1 MKINLG
7 TIFFFFL
14 LFFYEIAFAKEGM
27 PQLNPEFWLSQ
38 IVWLTIVFALLYFLI
53 QRFFSPKLFALIDKR
68 TNFIKSLLEEAEVCK
83 NQIQKLEDEYNQI
96 ITEAKIESKKISA
109 KLKSDLNDKI
119 SIKRKEFENFVNSQ
133 TLKTEEEVNNF
144 KKKAL
149 ENIQN
154 IAGDFSKELIE
165 KITGTVPNNSS
176 LNAVITEIS
185 NKEKK
190 SQYV

>member
-7 TIFFFFL
+7 TIVFL
-14 LFFYEIAFAKEGM
+14 LFFHEIAFAKEGM

-53 QRFFSPKLFALIDKR
+53 QKFFSPKLFALIDTR
-68 TNFIKSLLEEAEVCK
+68 TSYIKSLLEEAEVCK
-83 NQIQKLEDEYNQI
+83 NQIQKLEDEYNLI

-119 SIKRKEFENFVNSQ
+119 SIKRKEFENFLNSE
-133 TLKTEEEVNNF
+133 TLKAEEEVNNF

-165 KITGTVPNNSS
+165 KITGTAPNNSS
-176 LNAVITEIS
+176 LNAVIMEIS

>member
-7 TIFFFFL
+7 TIVFL
-14 LFFYEIAFAKEGM
+14 LFFHEIAFAKEGM

-53 QRFFSPKLFALIDKR
+53 QKFFSPKLFALIDTR

-83 NQIQKLEDEYNQI
+83 NQIQKLEDEYNLI

-119 SIKRKEFENFVNSQ
+119 SIKRKEFENFLNSE
-133 TLKTEEEVNNF
+133 TLKAEEEVNNF

-154 IAGDFSKELIE
+154 IAGEFSKELIE
-165 KITGTVPNNSS
+165 KITGTAPNNSS
-176 LNAVITEIS
+176 LNAVIMEIS

>member
-1 MKINLG
+1 VKINLG
-7 TIFFFFL
+7 TIVFL
-14 LFFYEIAFAKEGM
+14 LFFHEIAFAKEGM

-53 QRFFSPKLFALIDKR
+53 QRFFCPKLFTLIDKR
-68 TNFIKSLLEEAEVCK
+68 TNFIKSLLEEAEICK

-176 LNAVITEIS
+176 LNAVIMEIS

>member
-7 TIFFFFL
+7 TIVFL
-14 LFFYEIAFAKEGM
+14 LFFHEIAFAKEGM

-53 QRFFSPKLFALIDKR
+53 QKFFSPKLFALIDTR
-68 TNFIKSLLEEAEVCK
+68 TNYIKSLLEEAEVCK
-83 NQIQKLEDEYNQI
+83 NQIQKLDDEYNLI

-119 SIKRKEFENFVNSQ
+119 SIKRKEFENFLNSE
-133 TLKTEEEVNNF
+133 TLKAEEEVNNF

-165 KITGTVPNNSS
+165 KITGTAPNNSS
-176 LNAVITEIS
+176 LNAVIMEIS

>member
-7 TIFFFFL
+7 TIFFL
-14 LFFYEIAFAKEGM
+14 LFFHEIAFAKEGM

-53 QRFFSPKLFALIDKR
+53 QKFFSPKLFALIDKR

-83 NQIQKLEDEYNQI
+83 NQIQKLEDEYNLI

-119 SIKRKEFENFVNSQ
+119 SIKRKEFENFLNSE
-133 TLKTEEEVNNF
+133 TLKAEEEVNNF

-149 ENIQN
+149 ENIQS

-165 KITGTVPNNSS
+165 KITGTAPNNSS
-176 LNAVITEIS
+176 LNAVIMEIS

>member
-7 TIFFFFL
+7 TIVFL
-14 LFFYEIAFAKEGM
+14 LFFHEIAFAKEGM

-53 QRFFSPKLFALIDKR
+53 QKFFSPKLFALIDTR
-68 TNFIKSLLEEAEVCK
+68 ANFIKSLLEEAEVCK
-83 NQIQKLEDEYNQI
+83 NQIQKLEDEYNLI

-119 SIKRKEFENFVNSQ
+119 SIKRKKFENFLNSE
-133 TLKTEEEVNNF
+133 TLKAEEEVNNF

-165 KITGTVPNNSS
+165 KITGTAPNNSS
-176 LNAVITEIS
+176 LNAVIMEIS

>member
-7 TIFFFFL
+7 TIVFL
-14 LFFYEIAFAKEGM
+14 LFFHEIAFAKEGM

-53 QRFFSPKLFALIDKR
+53 QKFFSPKLFALIDTR
-68 TNFIKSLLEEAEVCK
+68 TNFIKSLLEEAELCK
-83 NQIQKLEDEYNQI
+83 NQIQKLEDEYNLI

-119 SIKRKEFENFVNSQ
+119 SIKRKEFENFLNSE
-133 TLKTEEEVNNF
+133 TLKAEEEVNNF

-165 KITGTVPNNSS
+165 KITGTAPNNSS
-176 LNAVITEIS
+176 LNAVIIEIS

>member
-1 MKINLG
+1 VKINLG
-7 TIFFFFL
+7 TIFFL
-14 LFFYEIAFAKEGM
+14 LFFHEIAFAKEGM

-53 QRFFSPKLFALIDKR
+53 QKFFSPKLFALIDTR

-83 NQIQKLEDEYNQI
+83 NQIQKLEDEYNLI

-119 SIKRKEFENFVNSQ
+119 SIKRKEFENFLNSE
-133 TLKTEEEVNNF
+133 TLKAEEEVNNF

-149 ENIQN
+149 ENIQS

-165 KITGTVPNNSS
+165 KITGTAPNNSS
-176 LNAVITEIS
+176 LDAVIMEIS

>member
-7 TIFFFFL
+7 TIVFL
-14 LFFYEIAFAKEGM
+14 LFFQEIAFAKEGM

-53 QRFFSPKLFALIDKR
+53 QKFFSPKLFALIDTR

-83 NQIQKLEDEYNQI
+83 NQIQKLEDEYNLI

-119 SIKRKEFENFVNSQ
+119 SIKRKEFENFLNSE
-133 TLKTEEEVNNF
+133 TLKAEEEVNNF

-149 ENIQN
+149 ENIQS

-165 KITGTVPNNSS
+165 KITGTAPNNSS
-176 LNAVITEIS
+176 LNAVIMEIS

>member
-7 TIFFFFL
+7 TIVFL
-14 LFFYEIAFAKEGM
+14 LFFHEIAFAKEGM

-38 IVWLTIVFALLYFLI
+38 IIWLTIVFALLYFLI
-53 QRFFSPKLFALIDKR
+53 QKFFSPKLFALIDKR

-83 NQIQKLEDEYNQI
+83 NQIQKLEDEYNLI

-119 SIKRKEFENFVNSQ
+119 SIKRKEFENFLNSE
-133 TLKTEEEVNNF
+133 TLKAEEEVNNF

-165 KITGTVPNNSS
+165 KITGTAPNNSS
-176 LNAVITEIS
+176 LNAVIMEIS

>member
-7 TIFFFFL
+7 TIVFL
-14 LFFYEIAFAKEGM
+14 LFFHEIAFAKEGM

-53 QRFFSPKLFALIDKR
+53 QKFFSPKLFALIDTR

-83 NQIQKLEDEYNQI
+83 NQIQKLEDEYNLI

-119 SIKRKEFENFVNSQ
+119 SIKRKEFENFLNSE
-133 TLKTEEEVNNF
+133 TLKAEEEVNNF

-149 ENIQN
+149 ENIEN

-165 KITGTVPNNSS
+165 KITGTAPNNSS
-176 LNAVITEIS
+176 LNAVIMEIS

>member
-7 TIFFFFL
+7 TIVFL
-14 LFFYEIAFAKEGM
+14 LFFHEIAFAKEGM

-53 QRFFSPKLFALIDKR
+53 QKFFSPKLFALIDTR

-83 NQIQKLEDEYNQI
+83 NQIQKLEDEYNLI

-119 SIKRKEFENFVNSQ
+119 SIKRKEFENFLNSE
-133 TLKTEEEVNNF
+133 TLKAEEEVNNF

-176 LNAVITEIS
+176 LNAVIMEIS

>member
-7 TIFFFFL
+7 TIVFL
-14 LFFYEIAFAKEGM
+14 LFFHEIAFAKEGM

-53 QRFFSPKLFALIDKR
+53 QKFFSPKLFALIDKR
-68 TNFIKSLLEEAEVCK
+68 SNFIKSLLEEAEVCK
-83 NQIQKLEDEYNQI
+83 NQIQKLEDEYNLI
-96 ITEAKIESKKISA
+96 ITEAKIESKKISV

-119 SIKRKEFENFVNSQ
+119 SIKRKEFENFLNSE
-133 TLKTEEEVNNF
+133 TLKAEEEVNNF

-149 ENIQN
+149 ENIQS

-165 KITGTVPNNSS
+165 KITGTAPNNSS
-176 LNAVITEIS
+176 LNAVIIEIS

>member
-1 MKINLG
+1 VKINLG
-7 TIFFFFL
+7 TIVFL
-14 LFFYEIAFAKEGM
+14 LFFHEIAFAKEGM

-53 QRFFSPKLFALIDKR
+53 QKFFSPKLFALIDTR
-68 TNFIKSLLEEAEVCK
+68 TNFIKSLLEEAEDCK
-83 NQIQKLEDEYNQI
+83 NQIQKLEDEYNLI

-119 SIKRKEFENFVNSQ
+119 SIKRKEFENFLNSE
-133 TLKTEEEVNNF
+133 TLKAEEEVNNF

-165 KITGTVPNNSS
+165 KITGTAPNNSS
-176 LNAVITEIS
+176 LNAVIMEIS

>member
-7 TIFFFFL
+7 TIVFL
-14 LFFYEIAFAKEGM
+14 LFFHEIAFAKEGM

-53 QRFFSPKLFALIDKR
+53 QKFFSPKLFALIDTR

-83 NQIQKLEDEYNQI
+83 NQIQKLEDEYNLI

-119 SIKRKEFENFVNSQ
+119 SIKRKEFENFLNSE
-133 TLKTEEEVNNF
+133 TLKAEEEVNNF

-165 KITGTVPNNSS
+165 KITGTAPNNSR
-176 LNAVITEIS
+176 LNAVIMEIS

>member
-7 TIFFFFL
+7 TIVFL
-14 LFFYEIAFAKEGM
+14 LFFDEIAFAKEGM

-53 QRFFSPKLFALIDKR
+53 QKFFSPKLFALIDTR

-83 NQIQKLEDEYNQI
+83 NQIQKLEDEYNLI

-119 SIKRKEFENFVNSQ
+119 SIKRKEFENFLNSE
-133 TLKTEEEVNNF
+133 TLKAEEEVNNF

-165 KITGTVPNNSS
+165 KITGTAPNNSS
-176 LNAVITEIS
+176 LNAVIMEIS

>member
-7 TIFFFFL
+7 TIVFL
-14 LFFYEIAFAKEGM
+14 LFFHEIAFAKEGM

-53 QRFFSPKLFALIDKR
+53 QKFFSPKLFSLIDTR

-83 NQIQKLEDEYNQI
+83 NQIQKLEDEYNLI

-119 SIKRKEFENFVNSQ
+119 SIKRKEFENFLNSE
-133 TLKTEEEVNNF
+133 TLKAEEEVNNF

-165 KITGTVPNNSS
+165 KITGTAPNNSS
-176 LNAVITEIS
+176 LNAVIMEIS

>member
-7 TIFFFFL
+7 TIVFL
-14 LFFYEIAFAKEGM
+14 LFFHEIAFAKEGM

-53 QRFFSPKLFALIDKR
+53 QKFFSPKLFALIDTR

-83 NQIQKLEDEYNQI
+83 NQIQKLEDEYNLI

-119 SIKRKEFENFVNSQ
+119 SIKRKEFENFLNSE
-133 TLKTEEEVNNF
+133 TLKAEEEVNNF

-149 ENIQN
+149 ENIQS

-165 KITGTVPNNSS
+165 KITGTAPNNSS
-176 LNAVITEIS
+176 LNAVIMEIS

>member
-7 TIFFFFL
+7 TIVFL
-14 LFFYEIAFAKEGM
+14 LFFHEIAFAKEGM
-27 PQLNPEFWLSQ
+27 PQLNPKFWLSQ

-53 QRFFSPKLFALIDKR
+53 QKFFSPKLFALIDTR

-83 NQIQKLEDEYNQI
+83 NQIQKLEDEYNLI

-119 SIKRKEFENFVNSQ
+119 SIKRKEFENFLNSE
-133 TLKTEEEVNNF
+133 TLKAEEEVNNF

-165 KITGTVPNNSS
+165 KITGTAPNNSS
-176 LNAVITEIS
+176 LNAVIMEIS

>member
-7 TIFFFFL
+7 TIVFL
-14 LFFYEIAFAKEGM
+14 LFFHEIAFAKEGM

-53 QRFFSPKLFALIDKR
+53 QKFFSPKLFELIDTR

-83 NQIQKLEDEYNQI
+83 NQIQKLEDEYNLI

-119 SIKRKEFENFVNSQ
+119 SIKRKEFENFLNSE
-133 TLKTEEEVNNF
+133 TLKAEEEVNNF

-149 ENIQN
+149 ENIQS

-165 KITGTVPNNSS
+165 KITGTAPNNSS
-176 LNAVITEIS
+176 LNAVIMEIS

>member
-1 MKINLG
+1 VKINLG
-7 TIFFFFL
+7 TIVFL
-14 LFFYEIAFAKEGM
+14 LFFHEIAFAKEGM

-53 QRFFSPKLFALIDKR
+53 QKFFSPKLFALIDTR

-83 NQIQKLEDEYNQI
+83 NQIQKLEDEYNLI

-119 SIKRKEFENFVNSQ
+119 SIKRKEFENFLNSE
-133 TLKTEEEVNNF
+133 TLKAEEEVNNF

-165 KITGTVPNNSS
+165 KITGTAPNNSR
-176 LNAVITEIS
+176 LNAVIMEIS

>member
-7 TIFFFFL
+7 TIVFL
-14 LFFYEIAFAKEGM
+14 LFFHEIAFAKEGM

-53 QRFFSPKLFALIDKR
+53 QKFFSPKLFALIDTR

-83 NQIQKLEDEYNQI
+83 NQIQKLEDEYNLI

-119 SIKRKEFENFVNSQ
+119 SIKRKEFENFLNSE
-133 TLKTEEEVNNF
+133 TLKAEEEVNNF

-165 KITGTVPNNSS
+165 KITGTAPNNSS
-176 LNAVITEIS
+176 LDAVIMEIS

>member
-1 MKINLG
+1 VKINLG
-7 TIFFFFL
+7 TIVFL
-14 LFFYEIAFAKEGM
+14 LFFHEIAFAKEGM

-53 QRFFSPKLFALIDKR
+53 QKFFSPKLFALIDKR

-83 NQIQKLEDEYNQI
+83 NQIQKLEDEYNLI

-109 KLKSDLNDKI
+109 KLKSDLNYKI
-119 SIKRKEFENFVNSQ
+119 SIKRKEFENFLNSE
-133 TLKTEEEVNNF
+133 TLKAEEEVNNF

-165 KITGTVPNNSS
+165 KITGTAPNNSS
-176 LNAVITEIS
+176 LNAVIMEIS